1 MKMLGF
7 FVVAVGLSWLLL
19 TGLNLQILA
28 QAGVSS
34 ASVSRTR
41 AQSNAGQKL
50 RPNDNRR
57 NARRAVN
64 SGAISN
70 SDYYEPAT
78 AFVPPD
84 DIAVE
89 EFINYHKHR
98 LPLPKASES
107 VAMDVRWGNDAV
119 SPKQPEAILQIG
131 FTTAEVNDNEDLRP
145 LNLSLVIDKSGSMQ
159 AADKMQRVKDAL
171 HALAG
176 QLRRQDIVSI
186 VVFDTDAEVLL
197 PAVEVGDARR
207 LRRAIDSIQP
217 DGSTNIHSGLMLGYR
232 EAAKNFDRAAT
243 NRVILL
249 TDGIANKGVTNPQQI
264 ARESLNYNERGIDLS
279 TIGVGLELDKDLLR
293 TLAKSGRGLF
303 HFVGETEDVE
313 KIFVAEVQSLMS
325 PVARNVELSVEFD
338 RSLRLE
344 KVFGYAPQHR
354 ANSVKIPLENM
365 NNGLT
370 AVALMRFRAHNAFEF
385 ETANVVVRLKYF
397 DLKQKRTI
405 EKVEQIAL
413 RNQPRRRADTALLDV
428 EVKKNYTI
436 ALLAQSLA
444 DMTAAAKSGDLPRAE
459 SILNAAANQALDNY
473 PRMSDKD
480 IAHIYNIVADYQDN
494 LRRANN

>member
-1 MKMLGF
+1 MIRF
-7 FVVAVGLSWLLL
+7 FVTAISLSILVLGGLKQ
-19 TGLNLQILA
+19 QILA

-41 AQSNAGQKL
+41 AQSNASQKV
-50 RPNDNRR
+50 RPNSSNRR
-57 NARRAVN
+57 NSGRTVN
-64 SGAISN
+64 SGAVSN
-70 SDYYEPAT
+70 PDYHEPAT

-107 VAMDVRWGNDAV
+107 VAMDVRWGNDSV

-159 AADKMQRVKDAL
+159 AADKMARVKDAL

-186 VVFDTDAEVLL
+186 VVFDTTAEVLL
-197 PAVEVGDARR
+197 PAAEVGDARG

-217 DGSTNIHSGLMLGYR
+217 DGSTNIHGGLMLGYR
-232 EAAKNFDRAAT
+232 EAEKNFDRAAT

-249 TDGIANKGVTNPQQI
+249 TDGIANQGVVNPQQI
-264 ARESLNYNERGIDLS
+264 ARESLTYNKRGIDLS

-313 KIFVAEVQSLMS
+313 KIFVSEVQSLMS

-338 RSLRLE
+338 NSLRLE
-344 KVFGYAPQHR
+344 KVFGYAPQR
-354 ANSVKIPLENM
+354 TANSVKIPLENM

-370 AVALMRFRAHNAFEF
+370 AVALMRFRIENAFEF
-385 ETANVVVRLKYF
+385 ETANVVVRLRYF

-405 EKVEQIAL
+405 EKVEQIEL
-413 RNQPRRRADTALLDV
+413 KNQPSRRAETALLDV

-444 DMTAAAKSGDLPRAE
+444 DMTAAAKSGNLRQAE
-459 SILNAAANQALDNY
+459 SLLDAATNQALDNY
-473 PRMSDKD
+473 PRMTDKD
-480 IAHIYNIVADYQDN
+480 IAHVFNIVADYQNN